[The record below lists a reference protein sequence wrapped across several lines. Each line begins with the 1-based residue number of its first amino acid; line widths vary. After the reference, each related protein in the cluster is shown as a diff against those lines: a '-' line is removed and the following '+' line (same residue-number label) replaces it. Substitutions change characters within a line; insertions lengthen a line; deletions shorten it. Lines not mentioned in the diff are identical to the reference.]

1 MFCLHAAL
9 LIEAQACF
17 PWILPSVTAHT
28 ACMNML
34 FIHWHAVCTLAL
46 CECVISWLSWESI
59 MFGGKTTFL
68 PEASRLLCVTVTQL
82 LLCCLIIWLLI
93 LITASWRNR
102 RHFTAGSWIIMHQAN
117 KVITAMQHI
126 SSGFPLRTRASQRS
140 LMKPSWHRQT
150 ACRCWT
156 WATTCWMS
164 ILLRRADP
172 LLSCVCL
179 KITKKK
185 MCWIISVYWQ

>member
-1 MFCLHAAL
+1 MSPAVKCVDSSHVLSSCCVTDGSTSMFSLNPAFCNSTHMCEYALHTL
-9 LIEAQACF
+9 
-17 PWILPSVTAHT
+17 
-28 ACMNML
+28 
-34 FIHWHAVCTLAL
+34 TLAL
-46 CECVISWLSWESI
+46 CECVISRLSWESI
-59 MFGGKTTFL
+59 MFEGKTTFL
-68 PEASRLLCVTVTQL
+68 PEASRLLCVTANQL

-117 KVITAMQHI
+117 KAMQHI

-164 ILLRRADP
+164 ILL
-172 LLSCVCL
+172 
-179 KITKKK
+179 
-185 MCWIISVYWQ
+185 

>member
-1 MFCLHAAL
+1 MSPAVKCVDSSHVLSSCCVADWSTSMFSLNPAFCNSTHMCEYALHTLTRCLYVSFVWV
-9 LIEAQACF
+9 CNF
-17 PWILPSVTAHT
+17 PTVLRVD
-28 ACMNML
+28 N
-34 FIHWHAVCTLAL
+34 VRGKNN
-46 CECVISWLSWESI
+46 ISSRSI
-59 MFGGKTTFL
+59 Q
-68 PEASRLLCVTVTQL
+68 TVNQL

-117 KVITAMQHI
+117 KAMQHI

-164 ILLRRADP
+164 ILL
-172 LLSCVCL
+172 
-179 KITKKK
+179 
-185 MCWIISVYWQ
+185 